1 MFDRSSVQQLLRRD
15 MAVDLVELREKYG
28 FIFELGSA
36 RFSTND
42 ISVKLTITDL
52 SKAPA
57 GVTNPRELAFIEGVK
72 RAGLSYG
79 VTVGDI
85 NKKVTIRGLAYT
97 FVGLSLRNHKY
108 PYIYREVRSGRTIK
122 SFQNYLKK

>member
-79 VTVGDI
+79 VTVADI

-108 PYIYREVRSGRTIK
+108 PYIYHEVRSGRTIK